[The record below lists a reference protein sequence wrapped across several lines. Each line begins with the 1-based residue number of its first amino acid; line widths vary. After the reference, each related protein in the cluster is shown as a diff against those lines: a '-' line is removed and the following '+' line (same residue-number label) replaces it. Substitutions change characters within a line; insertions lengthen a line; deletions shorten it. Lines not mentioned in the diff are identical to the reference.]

1 MSRLFHKKR
10 YLMKLKILA
19 VGQKMP
25 SWVTTGYQEYAKRMP
40 RECPLDMVEIPPAK
54 RTKQSNLAKVTEAEG
69 KKILSSIKD
78 SDYVVALEVKGKQW
92 STEGL
97 AKKLSTWQGVNP
109 SIVFIIGGPD
119 GLSADCLKRANEQW
133 CLSQLTFPHPLVRV
147 VLAEQLY
154 RGWSLMNNHPY
165 HRE

>member
-1 MSRLFHKKR
+1 
-10 YLMKLKILA
+10 MKLKILA

-25 SWVTTGYQEYAKRMP
+25 NWVSSGYKEYEKRMP
-40 RECPLDMVEIPPAK
+40 RECSLELVEIQPMK
-54 RTKQSNLAKVTEAEG
+54 RSKQSNLAKVIEEEG

-78 SDYVVALEVKGKQW
+78 SDYVVALELMGKQW
-92 STEGL
+92 STATV

-109 SIVFIIGGPD
+109 SIIFIIGGPD
-119 GLSADCLKRANEQW
+119 GLSDGCLQRANEQW
-133 CLSQLTFPHPLVRV
+133 CLSQLTFPHPLVRII
-147 VLAEQLY
+147 LAEQLY

>member
-1 MSRLFHKKR
+1 
-10 YLMKLKILA
+10 MKLKILA

-25 SWVTTGYQEYAKRMP
+25 NWVAIGYQEYAKRMP
-40 RECPLDMVEIPPAK
+40 RECSLEIVEIPPGK
-54 RTKQSNLAKVTEAEG
+54 RTKQSNLIKTVELEG
-69 KKILSSIKD
+69 KKILSVIKG
-78 SDYVVALEVKGKQW
+78 SDYVVALEVKGKEW

-97 AKKLSTWQGVNP
+97 AKKLSAWQGVNS

-119 GLSADCLKRANEQW
+119 GLSEDCLKRSNEKW

-165 HRE
+165 HR